1 MPRSSLVKFDRLL
14 INSWWTT
21 NSVWKINQCL
31 NTQSWLLML
40 QKNLGLINRRS
51 WRPLLH
57 VPKKIVQSNSGTF
70 LLCKILV
77 IWKIISF
84 SSWNILIDNMKYI
97 QHLYSLELH
106 NRKYVT
112 ILQRARPHTHEFSR
126 YNCNIAS
133 ISFLL
138 YPKGTNTNTCDQAWK
153 PLS

>member
-1 MPRSSLVKFDRLL
+1 MFHFLLFFGVFILFVILYSYFCNLVDRFKARLRSSMPRSSLVKFDRLL

-77 IWKIISF
+77 IWNIISF
-84 SSWNILIDNMKYI
+84 SSWNILVDNEI
-97 QHLYSLELH
+97 H
-106 NRKYVT
+106 
-112 ILQRARPHTHEFSR
+112 
-126 YNCNIAS
+126 S
-133 ISFLL
+133 IF
-138 YPKGTNTNTCDQAWK
+138 A
-153 PLS
+153 